1 MKLTPCTSCARLVR
15 ITDVACPFCSA
26 AVAVTADGGSPVA
39 KYPFG
44 YREARHLSRAAML
57 VGAAAI
63 GIACSGTGQAP
74 MYGSPPP
81 DASVDGSDD
90 AKADGPIAMYGG
102 PPVDSGLDAAPD
114 GPIAAY
120 GGPPLDAS
128 KQD

>member
-15 ITDVACPFCSA
+15 VTDAACPFCSA
-26 AVAVTADGGSPVA
+26 AVAGAADAGSQVV
-39 KYPFG
+39 K
-44 YREARHLSRAAML
+44 HLSRAAML

-63 GIACSGTGQAP
+63 GVACSSTGQAP
-74 MYGSPPP
+74 MYGAPPP

>member
-1 MKLTPCTSCARLVR
+1 MKLTPCTACARLVR
-15 ITDVACPFCSA
+15 ITDAACPFCSA
-26 AVAVTADGGSPVA
+26 AISGTPDAGSQVA
-39 KYPFG
+39 K
-44 YREARHLSRAAML
+44 HLSRAAML

-63 GIACSGTGQAP
+63 GVACSGTVSQP
-74 MYGSPPP
+74 VYGSPVV
-81 DASVDGSDD
+81 DSGVDGSDD